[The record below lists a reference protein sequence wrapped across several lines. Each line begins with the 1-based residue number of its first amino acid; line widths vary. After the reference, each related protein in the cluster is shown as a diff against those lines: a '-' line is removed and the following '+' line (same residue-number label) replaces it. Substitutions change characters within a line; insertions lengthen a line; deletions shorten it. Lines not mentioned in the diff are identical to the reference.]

1 MPTTTSKPSAK
12 HGGPT
17 FKPPLPRSSK
27 TTNSQPA
34 GKRKSAPATT
44 ISSSGSDDEIPSQ
57 AAAKTTDSEDDLHS
71 SSAGVAGPTS
81 TQDSAP
87 VIPPKLITRTLYHHL
102 GKDEGDAIKIGK
114 EANALAGKYFD
125 TFVREAIARAAFE
138 RTQADEENGA
148 GDGFLEVRKR
158 LHENVVSI
166 REES

>member
-1 MPTTTSKPSAK
+1 MPTTTSKSSAK
-12 HGGPT
+12 HGGPA

-27 TTNSQPA
+27 TTKSKAA

-57 AAAKTTDSEDDLHS
+57 AAAKTTDSEDDLQS
-71 SSAGVAGPTS
+71 SSAGVAGPTG

-102 GKDEGDAIKIGK
+102 GEDEGDAIKIGK
-114 EANALAGKYFD
+114 EANALVGKYFD

-138 RTQADEENGA
+138 RAQADEASGA
-148 GDGFLEVRKR
+148 GDGFLE
-158 LHENVVSI
+158 
-166 REES
+166 